1 MAPLKDRQVEKLLDE
16 ALKHNNFQ
24 ALEHFLQNE
33 SKLDSS
39 FQCSRQFITKLDKLF
54 VRELDIGHVF
64 NACLALTILHKWSQ
78 RLVFPGGGGISVM
91 ISLGLIRK
99 MVQWFERARK
109 LWAEAGSAR
118 NEPLIKVAEDFFD
131 ALMVV
136 HESCKEGTFEVT
148 ESLLSHIGKV
158 ASDPQINVMIQKEA
172 ARKLNLI
179 LAKIPMELKK
189 KILLSQEASTMMSDV
204 ASRVLQGGDYDLQV
218 SLMEAL
224 CRMTSPAQRN
234 ELAERWFTM
243 TFVSSAFKKIKESEF
258 ETDCRRFLNMVNGML
273 GDGKSVYSY
282 PCLEAFLNKHELLMP
297 VDENLEA
304 FWIDFNLGSQSISF
318 YFSVSDKDAQDGQ
331 WDTLCISENEV
342 QSYTVE
348 VEKGRKV
355 LHLSLTNP
363 VSIGSLE
370 GSRVT
375 IKFSSSL
382 DILQATEKVYGQ
394 AKNRKSVKK
403 TPSVVKTPVQISLCS
418 QESSQDLVLESQV
431 SDERESSSVKHGCP
445 GQPITHLTPD
455 KNKIV
460 TPMKVSESCM
470 YITGSVGHKQGSCSS
485 SCVLPA
491 VAKLKPA
498 LQMMSSS
505 ERKRGFQLRDLMLSR
520 TSSSISSLNIHC
532 ETNQRQTHSI
542 QARSTPAVQN
552 VDEQKSNKGK
562 TKAEKHHKQIT
573 VDKVLEM
580 KQADQQHE
588 QEIMDSNIV
597 PDTQPAVRKR
607 KFSVSGPLFALPKD
621 CSGSRSISNGS
632 SLPPPQR
639 LSPAQRA
646 FRALTQKQLH
656 TQLTQRLEEVLRDQ
670 QGPDGHTATDRK
682 ASSLDPCATGQGK
695 ENVKTSIRSTPARPA
710 QQSRRVQD
718 EASYSDKQNKRPTAD
733 SMVKMISSHY
743 KKTSKAASP
752 VAGAQLNI
760 APTNRYLFNKSWCPS
775 STEKSAARSLKTLG
789 QSKKP
794 IQDIDDVYAFKE
806 DTSNINAKKT
816 GKSSETS
823 RMDSSALSYSPACTK
838 SVSRP
843 QPPKAVTK
851 NTKKNLFSDT
861 DTDNMTEVS
870 WLNSANRKPKPKV
883 ADYSRQ
889 PVKPTIPQANSSFK
903 SPYTPLSSPKPT
915 KKQIKPKQKRHKKV
929 VERQEDTFQ
938 ASIGNSKPSARP
950 QRAAAQTKTYKEQ
963 SDSDHQSNQSESDKP
978 PPPKKKALGRTA
990 KLPQTVPAQTTGR
1003 GQKNETSSLAK
1014 EHSKISEKKDNDSS
1028 RKDHSPGHQIVK
1040 KTPSAR
1046 GSARGHKDS
1055 WMARLSSTFASP
1067 PSIERMRSD
1076 EKLTTKMRSHTT
1088 PLRSLSI
1095 SPIEPD
1101 SPPPASLSPV
1111 RDVQASLCKTL
1122 GIKGA
1127 VKPPSV
1133 STTTPVSTSTRG
1145 WKQKPPAPQV
1155 ELSPVHSLL
1164 SPTEPTIT
1172 PTGKEKSTLSSSLI
1186 SADQQE
1192 EQRGIV
1198 NRTSPAS
1205 FERRSIISVT
1215 MSQSSHK
1222 SVSNT
1227 ALICTELEK
1236 TPACLKRCM
1245 DKMPEFK
1252 SGPSVVYKP
1261 PSSCHSASLSE
1272 REEDSEEDKENRPPS
1287 PSQLAMKMKPRKLF
1301 KSNDK
1306 RAPQNKGAN
1315 VKQPVNNQRSSEEEE
1330 VEETVADNGRR
1341 KKSYPRGQNKRA
1353 RETTTSTEDVETVS
1367 SYMKSRCV
1375 QSVVEEDPELTQPAQ
1390 EVGFICH
1397 QFSSEL
1403 KRKIKHR
1410 SRRVDLYTRQSLKTF
1425 QQHMFSVRVQVH
1437 QYSSQKLEKVKQ
1449 VLLGEIKNLEQD
1461 DIALRNMEEELTAY
1475 WKKQASAFHTY
1486 QEKGTKRL
1494 QHLKSTIQTK
1504 VCDGLQ
1510 YEKEIFSSEMCSMKK
1525 TLKSVQERFFKEMQE
1540 EELLNVRRGLQTL
1553 FLQDA
1558 SRF

>member
-24 ALEHFLQNE
+24 ALENFLQDE

-39 FQCSRQFITKLDKLF
+39 FQCSRHFITKLDKLV

-64 NACLALTILHKWSQ
+64 NVCLVLTILHKWSAT
-78 RLVFPGGGGISVM
+78 LVFPGGGGISVM
-91 ISLGLIRK
+91 ISQGLIRK

-118 NEPLIKVAEDFFD
+118 NELLIKLAEDFFD

-148 ESLLSHIGKV
+148 ESLLSLIGKV
-158 ASDPQINVMIQKEA
+158 ASDPKINVMIQKEA

-189 KILLSQEASTMMSDV
+189 KILMSREASTMMSDV

-224 CRMTSPAQRN
+224 CRMTSTAQRN

-318 YFSVSDKDAQDGQ
+318 YFSVSDKDVQDGQ
-331 WDTLCISENEV
+331 WDTLCISEIEV
-342 QSYTVE
+342 HSYTVE
-348 VEKGRKV
+348 EENGRKV
-355 LHLSLTNP
+355 LNLSLTDP

-382 DILQATEKVYGQ
+382 NILQATEKVYGP

-403 TPSVVKTPVQISLCS
+403 PPSVVKTPVQVSLCS
-418 QESSQDLVLESQV
+418 QESSQVLVLESQV
-431 SDERESSSVKHGCP
+431 SDERESSSVKHGYL
-445 GQPITHLTPD
+445 GQPNTHLTPD

-491 VAKLKPA
+491 VSLAKLKPA

-505 ERKRGFQLRDLMLSR
+505 ERKREFQLRDLMLSR

-542 QARSTPAVQN
+542 QARSAPAVQN
-552 VDEQKSNKGK
+552 VDKQKSNKGK
-562 TKAEKHHKQIT
+562 SKAEKHQKIT

-588 QEIMDSNIV
+588 REIMDSNIV

-621 CSGSRSISNGS
+621 CSGSRSISNGD

-646 FRALTQKQLH
+646 FRTLTQKQLH

-670 QGPDGHTATDRK
+670 GPDVHTTTDRK

-695 ENVKTSIRSTPARPA
+695 ENAKSSMRSTPARPA

-718 EASYSDKQNKRPTAD
+718 KALYSDKENKRPTAD

-743 KKTSKAASP
+743 KKTSKAVSP
-752 VAGAQLNI
+752 VASAQLNI

-775 STEKSAARSLKTLG
+775 STEKTAARSLKILG

-794 IQDIDDVYAFKE
+794 NQDIDDVYAFKE
-806 DTSNINAKKT
+806 DTSNINVKKT
-816 GKSSETS
+816 RKPSETS
-823 RMDSSALSYSPACTK
+823 RMDSSTLSYSPACTK

-843 QPPKAVTK
+843 QPPKALTK
-851 NTKKNLFSDT
+851 NMKKNLFSDT

-889 PVKPTIPQANSSFK
+889 PVKPTVPQANSSFK
-903 SPYTPLSSPKPT
+903 SPYTPLSSPKPMG
-915 KKQIKPKQKRHKKV
+915 KQIRPKQKRHRKV
-929 VERQEDTFQ
+929 VERQEDKLQ
-938 ASIGNSKPSARP
+938 GRIGNGKPSARP
-950 QRAAAQTKTYKEQ
+950 HRAAAQTKTYKEQ
-963 SDSDHQSNQSESDKP
+963 SDSDHQSSQSESEKP
-978 PPPKKKALGRTA
+978 PPPKKKALGLTA

-1003 GQKNETSSLAK
+1003 GQRTK
-1014 EHSKISEKKDNDSS
+1014 EHSKISEKKGNDSS
-1028 RKDHSPGHQIVK
+1028 RKDHSPGHRIVK
-1040 KTPSAR
+1040 KTPSAQ
-1046 GSARGHKDS
+1046 GHKHS

-1076 EKLTTKMRSHTT
+1076 EKLTTKMRSNTT

-1145 WKQKPPAPQV
+1145 SKQKPPAPLV

-1164 SPTEPTIT
+1164 SPTGPPIT

-1186 SADQQE
+1186 SADLQE
-1192 EQRGIV
+1192 EQRGVV

-1205 FERRSIISVT
+1205 FDRSSIISVT
-1215 MSQSSHK
+1215 MSQSSHI

-1227 ALICTELEK
+1227 ALIRTDLEK
-1236 TPACLKRCM
+1236 TPACLKRFM

-1252 SGPSVVYKP
+1252 SGPSVIYKP
-1261 PSSCHSASLSE
+1261 PSSCHSASLSK

-1287 PSQLAMKMKPRKLF
+1287 PSQLAMKMKQRKLF

-1306 RAPQNKGAN
+1306 CVK
-1315 VKQPVNNQRSSEEEE
+1315 VKQPVNSKRSSEEEE

-1375 QSVVEEDPELTQPAQ
+1375 QSVVEEDSELTQPAQ

-1410 SRRVDLYTRQSLKTF
+1410 SRRMDLYTRQSLKTF

-1461 DIALRNMEEELTAY
+1461 DISLRNMEEELMTY

-1486 QEKGTKRL
+1486 QEKATKRQ
-1494 QHLKSTIQTK
+1494 QHLKNTIQTD

-1510 YEKEIFSSEMCSMKK
+1510 YEDEIFSSEMYSMKK
-1525 TLKSVQERFFKEMQE
+1525 NLKAVQERFFNEMQE